1 MNTYQAVI
9 YDLINGKYLLW
20 LEIQSE
26 RHCIRTR
33 PIAIT
38 SGRLRIRQSLAPAKC
53 FMRKQKR

>member
-9 YDLINGKYLLW
+9 YNLIDGKYLLW

-26 RHCIRTR
+26 RHCVRTR

-38 SGRLRIRQSLAPAKC
+38 CGRFRARQPLTPAKC